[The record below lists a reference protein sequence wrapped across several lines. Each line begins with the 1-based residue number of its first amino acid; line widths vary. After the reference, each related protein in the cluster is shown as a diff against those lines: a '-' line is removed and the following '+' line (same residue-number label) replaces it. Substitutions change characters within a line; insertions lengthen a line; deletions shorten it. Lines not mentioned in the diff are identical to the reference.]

1 MPEAYIALTPV
12 HWLYLVGV
20 LVILFTMILRKDTPL
35 VCIAFLFGIGL
46 VGQRSLAGGIQT
58 IFSSIIYAISEFRE
72 VIATIALV
80 TAFSKC
86 LQELGSDALLMKPVS
101 KIMRTPAISWWIL
114 GGIMFVFSLF
124 LWPSPAV
131 ALVGAIILPIAVQ
144 SGLTPLAA
152 AMAMNLFGHGFAL
165 SYDAVIQGAPAIS
178 AGAADISTTD
188 ILSKGRPLFWIM
200 GLTCVCSAFLLNR
213 VTIIGKRKTE
223 GDNEKKNAGHLN
235 LKGSSGQQSE
245 RAREPEKTEW
255 SETGAESKKKNASRT
270 AMTLA
275 ILTPV
280 AFLVDIL
287 FMFLFKLKG
296 GDATS
301 LVAGTAV
308 LLMCAG
314 AIMEFKTGS
323 LEKVTEYV
331 TDGFLFAIRIFA
343 PVIVIGAFF
352 FLGGDGIRH
361 ILGDSYER
369 GILNDWALW
378 LAHHAP
384 LNRYMTALLQLIIG
398 GLTGLDGSGFSGLP
412 LTGAL
417 ARTFGTA
424 TGASIPVLAC
434 LGQIS
439 AIFIGGGTVVP
450 WGLIPVAAIC
460 NVDPVELARKNMLP
474 VSIGLVCTFLAA
486 CVLL

>member
-12 HWLYLVGV
+12 HWFYLVGV

-35 VCIAFLFGIGL
+35 VCIAFLFGIGV
-46 VGQRSLAGGIQT
+46 VGKCSLAGGIQT

-86 LQELGSDALLMKPVS
+86 LRELGSDALLMKPVS
-101 KIMRTPAISWWIL
+101 KVMRTPSVSWWIL

-200 GLTCVCSAFLLNR
+200 GLTCVCSAFLINR
-213 VTIIGKRKTE
+213 VTMTGKRKSE
-223 GDNEKKNAGHLN
+223 EN
-235 LKGSSGQQSE
+235 LELELQQ
-245 RAREPEKTEW
+245 KTY
-255 SETGAESKKKNASRT
+255 SRT
-270 AMTLA
+270 AMILA
-275 ILTPV
+275 VLTPV
-280 AFLVDIL
+280 AFLMDIL

-308 LLMCAG
+308 LLMCVG
-314 AIMEFKTGS
+314 AVLEFKAGS

-352 FLGGDGIRH
+352 FLGGNGITH

-474 VSIGLVCTFLAA
+474 VFIGLTCTFLAA
-486 CVLL
+486 CLLL

>member
-12 HWLYLVGV
+12 HWFYLVGV

-46 VGQRSLAGGIQT
+46 VGKCSLAGGIQT

-72 VIATIALV
+72 VITTIALV

-86 LQELGSDALLMKPVS
+86 IQELGSDALLMRPVS
-101 KIMRTPAISWWIL
+101 KVMRTPAVSWWIL

-131 ALVGAIILPIAVQ
+131 ALVGAIVLPIAVQ

-200 GLTCVCSAFLLNR
+200 GITCVCSAFLLNR
-213 VTIIGKRKTE
+213 
-223 GDNEKKNAGHLN
+223 
-235 LKGSSGQQSE
+235 
-245 RAREPEKTEW
+245 
-255 SETGAESKKKNASRT
+255 
-270 AMTLA
+270 MTLA
-275 ILTPV
+275 GQRKNEDQRNNLKITDLPEKQEDSGEETPEEKGDRKKQYSTTAKTLAVLTPI
-280 AFLVDIL
+280 AFLMDIL

-308 LLMCAG
+308 ILMCVG
-314 AIMEFKTGS
+314 AVMEFKAGS

-352 FLGGDGIRH
+352 FLGGNKKGR
-361 ILGDSYER
+361 
-369 GILNDWALW
+369 
-378 LAHHAP
+378 
-384 LNRYMTALLQLIIG
+384 
-398 GLTGLDGSGFSGLP
+398 FS
-412 LTGAL
+412 
-417 ARTFGTA
+417 
-424 TGASIPVLAC
+424 AS
-434 LGQIS
+434 
-439 AIFIGGGTVVP
+439 
-450 WGLIPVAAIC
+450 
-460 NVDPVELARKNMLP
+460 
-474 VSIGLVCTFLAA
+474 
-486 CVLL
+486 